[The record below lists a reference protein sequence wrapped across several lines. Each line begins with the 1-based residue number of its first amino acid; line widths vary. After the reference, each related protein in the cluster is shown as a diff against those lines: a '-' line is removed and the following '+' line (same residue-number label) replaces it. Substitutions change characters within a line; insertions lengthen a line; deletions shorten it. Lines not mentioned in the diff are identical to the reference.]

1 MSTKEPLHGIESL
14 KRPLAAKTMG
24 LAPGMVIMLILQLL
38 FSPGEARGQSHPIQ
52 EWEPLLWGGNI
63 VSVDKNPANNK
74 SKNYRELFIS
84 IESII
89 ELRAGKDTRSVD
101 RAGAEDQPAPNHL
114 AGLTPAK
121 LAPQSLH
128 FPKALARRPYKSL
141 VLKNIPPLYSSPRI
155 PGEGEWEW
163 DSTPKLDSQWPV
175 IYRTTYR
182 PSVEYPNAIVHMALF
197 DMKSLAMR
205 LYLGSSEPGAPE
217 GSSEVEPAKAQN
229 LVAVTNAMWKQKHS
243 RGAGAIYRGKV
254 IRELA
259 PGMATLIVY
268 KDNTV
273 DIVEWDEN
281 MDVSQILDARQLRH
295 LIVKDGKVVK
305 TVSQGGRK
313 KDAEIGLGFLLVE
326 DDQLMGG
333 FGGYGYGYGY
343 MQAPSGPVSTRY
355 MGDQW
360 FIATRSAFGIRPD
373 GNLVFAIG
381 HHISTKDLAKALVLA
396 GCVRAIHGDANPH
409 NVVGNFYY
417 TDSSGRIIKKEKLSP
432 DQKDHTLNR
441 YVGASYTSD
450 FFAFFT
456 KEGIQPQ
463 LRAQSD

>member
-1 MSTKEPLHGIESL
+1 MSTKEPFHDIKSL
-14 KRPLAAKTMG
+14 RRPLSARSLG
-24 LAPGMVIMLILQLL
+24 LASSIMIVLVLQII
-38 FSPGEARGQSHPIQ
+38 FASREAIGEQHPIQ

-63 VSVDKNPANNK
+63 VSVENTTTNNN
-74 SKNYRELFIS
+74 NYRDLFIS

-89 ELRAGKDTRSVD
+89 ELRANDGPGSVD
-101 RAGAEDQPAPNHL
+101 QVRDEDQPAPNHL

-121 LAPQSLH
+121 LAPPLLR
-128 FPKALARRPYKSL
+128 FPKALARRPYNSL
-141 VLKNIPPLYSSPRI
+141 VLRNIPPLYSSPRI
-155 PGEGEWEW
+155 PGEGEWE
-163 DSTPKLDSQWPV
+163 SESMPKLDSQWPV

-197 DMKSLAMR
+197 DMRSLAMR
-205 LYLGSSEPGAPE
+205 LYLGSSEPGATE
-217 GSSEVEPAKAQN
+217 ASSEVAPGKVPY
-229 LVAVTNAMWKQKHS
+229 LVAITNAMWKQKHS

-254 IRELA
+254 INELA
-259 PGMATLIVY
+259 QGMATLLIY

-273 DIVEWDEN
+273 DIVEWDED
-281 MDVSQILDARQLRH
+281 MDVSQIMDARQLRH

-313 KDAEIGLGFLLVE
+313 TDAEIGLGFLLVE

-417 TDSSGRIIKKEKLSP
+417 TDPTGRIIRKEKLSP

-441 YVGASYTSD
+441 YVGSSYTSD

-456 KEGIQPQ
+456 RKGIQPQ
-463 LRAQSD
+463 AHAQGK